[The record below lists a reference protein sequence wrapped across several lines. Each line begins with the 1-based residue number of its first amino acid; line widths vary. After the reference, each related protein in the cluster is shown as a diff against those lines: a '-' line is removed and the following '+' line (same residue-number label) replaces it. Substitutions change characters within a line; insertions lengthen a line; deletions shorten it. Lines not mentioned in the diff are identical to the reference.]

1 MLKRLLLLY
10 FILISLIGISQQENE
25 LSKVESLL
33 LDSRYQ
39 EAIQLIDG
47 SLNQSKNQIILK
59 IKKTEALI
67 RLGKLTDA
75 ETLLKQLQTSIE
87 QEKNP
92 LYYKALIEI
101 KYGALYQ
108 SQGRNDLAIESL
120 QQAIND
126 LEQDNRATSLE
137 AAEALAYLGNVYRTT
152 GKYIQAEEQLQ
163 HALAIREEKL
173 PETHELIAASY
184 NDLGLVYIQLDVDKA
199 FDYYEK
205 ALAIYEKLH
214 GNEHPKL
221 AITNTNLGVLY
232 RSEKLYGDAVVY
244 FESALKIWE
253 KIYAQPHPNKALVL
267 MNLGQTY
274 SSMDNAKAALEFYE
288 KARVMY
294 EASQGKKHPDVAY
307 VHNLLGNEK
316 LAQQKFD
323 EALQHYQ
330 KALIANIPDFNNEN
344 ITTNPSTKNYYN
356 GNQLLYS
363 LMWKAQTLEAKHF
376 GKTLKESDLV
386 LGIKTLQTADSLI
399 DRIRQQITNESDK
412 ITLGAI
418 ANEVYGDGVRISTLL
433 SEVAFKNRKI
443 YREMSFYFAEKSKSA
458 ILLEAISDT
467 NAKSFA
473 NIPNELLE
481 EEKNLKSA
489 LALISQKL
497 AQKPSEEEE
506 KYLRETLFS
515 LNRSY
520 QEFTKRLE
528 NQYPEYFNLKFNSA
542 SPSIAQLQNLL
553 INKTA
558 LISYFI
564 DEDEKEKEN
573 NRLYIF
579 LITKT
584 KFEIT
589 SKKLPQEYDK
599 LITGLRNALFFQEP
613 RTFSTASRNL
623 YKLLIPKNI
632 PRIIN
637 DLLIIPTGRMGVVPF
652 ETLLT
657 QTPKNTNDFK
667 TLPYLLNRYSIRYEF
682 STGLVLQK
690 KRDGAST
697 KISSVMLCAPVTFP
711 EKDNLNDLP
720 GTETEIN
727 TIANL
732 FKEKN
737 IGSQVY
743 LKTQANETTIKSG
756 SLKNYSLVHFATHG
770 IVDENSPELS
780 RIYLQN
786 DSEAEDGNLFA
797 GEIYNLEFNAQLVA
811 LSACQT
817 GLGKISKGEGVIGLS
832 RALVYAGAKS
842 IIVSFWSVADE
853 STAELMTDFYKQLL
867 GNPSSNYSRDLRQAK
882 LNLLQKGDYAAPY
895 YWAPFILIGF

>member
-1 MLKRLLLLY
+1 MLKKILLLY
-10 FILISLIGISQQENE
+10 ISCISIICGAQQQNE
-25 LSKVESLL
+25 FAKIDAML

-39 EAIQLIDG
+39 EVIQLVDA
-47 SLNQSKNQIILK
+47 SLSQSKNKLGLQ
-59 IKKTEALI
+59 IKKAEALI
-67 RLGKLTDA
+67 RLGKLADA
-75 ETLLKQLQTSIE
+75 ETLLKQLQPSTS
-87 QEKNP
+87 QEKNA
-92 LYYKALIEI
+92 LYYKALIEMN
-101 KYGALYQ
+101 YGALYMNQ
-108 SQGRNDLAIESL
+108 NRYDLAIKEL
-120 QQAIND
+120 QQAISD
-126 LEQDNRATSLE
+126 LEQDNRSASLE
-137 AAEALAYLGNVYRTT
+137 AAEVLAYLGNVYRST
-152 GKYIQAEEQLQ
+152 GKYVQAEEQLQ
-163 HALAIREEKL
+163 HALTIREEKL
-173 PETHELIAASY
+173 PATHELIAASY
-184 NDLGLVYIQLDVDKA
+184 NDMGLVYTQLDVDKA

-205 ALAIYEKLH
+205 ALVIYEKLH
-214 GNEHPKL
+214 GADHPKI
-221 AITNTNLGVLY
+221 AITNTNLGVLN
-232 RSEKLYGDAVVY
+232 RSEKLYGDAVNY

-274 SSMDNAKAALEFYE
+274 SSMGNQQAALEFYE

-294 EASQGKKHPDVAY
+294 ESSQGKKHPDVAY
-307 VHNLLGNEK
+307 VQNLLGNEK

-323 EALQHYQ
+323 EALLHYQ
-330 KALIANIPDFNNEN
+330 KALIANIPDFNNESVEV
-344 ITTNPSTKNYYN
+344 NPSTKNYYN

-363 LMWKAQTLEAKHF
+363 LEFKARALEAKHL
-376 GKTLKESDLV
+376 GKTLKESDLL
-386 LGIKTLQTADSLI
+386 LGIKTLQIADSLI

-418 ANEVYGDGVRISTLL
+418 ANEVYADGVRMAFIL
-433 SEVAFKNRKI
+433 SDVAFRHRKD
-443 YREMSFYFAEKSKSA
+443 YRELSFYFAEKSKSA
-458 ILLEAISDT
+458 VLLEAISDT

-481 EEKNLKSA
+481 EEKNLKTSI
-489 LALISQKL
+489 ALISQKL

-553 INKTA
+553 PVHTA

-564 DEDEKEKEN
+564 DEKN
-573 NRLYIF
+573 ARLYTY
-579 LITKT
+579 LI
-584 KFEIT
+584 
-589 SKKLPQEYDK
+589 SKKEFTITDKGLPAEYDK
-599 LITGLRNALFFQEP
+599 YITGLRNSLYFMEAKTFVRVS
-613 RTFSTASRNL
+613 RTL
-623 YKLLIPKNI
+623 HKLLIPKI
-632 PRIIN
+632 PKHVN
-637 DLLIIPTGRMGVVPF
+637 DLVIIPTGRMGVVPF
-652 ETLLT
+652 ETLIT
-657 QTPKNTNDFK
+657 KETKGNFDFK
-667 TLPYLLNRYSIRYEF
+667 TLPYLLRLYDVRYEF
-682 STGLVLQK
+682 SAGLVLQK
-690 KRDGAST
+690 KRDATAG

-727 TIANL
+727 AIANL
-732 FKEKN
+732 FKGKN
-737 IGSQVY
+737 IGSQV
-743 LKTQANETTIKSG
+743 LLNKQANETQIKSG
-756 SLKNYSLVHFATHG
+756 SLKNFSLVHFATHG

-780 RIYLQN
+780 RIYLQ
-786 DSEAEDGNLFA
+786 SEDAEDGNLFA

-853 STAELMTDFYKQLL
+853 STAALMMDFYKNLL
-867 GNPSSNYSRDLRQAK
+867 ENPTSNYSRDLRQAK
-882 LNLLQKGDYAAPY
+882 LNLLKGDHAAPY

>member
-1 MLKRLLLLY
+1 MSKNFLSFC
-10 FILISLIGISQQENE
+10 FILISLPGIAQPDNE
-25 LSKVESLL
+25 LSKIESLL

-39 EAIQLIDG
+39 EAIQLIDA
-47 SLNQSKNQIILK
+47 SLSQSKNPTALN
-59 IKKTEALI
+59 IKKIEALI
-67 RLGKLTDA
+67 RLGKLDDA
-75 ETLLKQLQTSIE
+75 ETLLKKTQATVDE
-87 QEKNP
+87 EKNP
-92 LYYKALIEI
+92 LYNKALIAMN
-101 KYGALYQ
+101 YGSLFQ
-108 SQGRNDLAIESL
+108 NQGRNDLAIEEL
-120 QQAIND
+120 QKAIID
-126 LEQDNRATSLE
+126 LEQDNRPASLE
-137 AAEALAYLGNVYRTT
+137 TAEALAYLGNVYRTT
-152 GKYIQAEEQLQ
+152 GKYVQAEEQLQ
-163 HALAIREEKL
+163 HSLAIRQEKL
-173 PETHELIAASY
+173 PETHGLIAASY
-184 NDLGLVYIQLDVDKA
+184 NDLGLVYTQLDVNKA

-205 ALAIYEKLH
+205 SLAIYEKLH
-214 GNEHPKL
+214 GNDHSKL
-221 AITNTNLGVLY
+221 AIANTNLGVLN

-253 KIYAQPHPNKALVL
+253 NIYAQPHPNKALVF
-267 MNLGQTY
+267 MNLGHTY
-274 SSMDNAKAALEFYE
+274 SSMGNTKAALEFLE
-288 KARVMY
+288 KARAMY
-294 EASQGKKHPDVAY
+294 ESSQGKKHPDVAY
-307 VHNLLGNEK
+307 VNNLLGNEK
-316 LAQQKFD
+316 KAQRKFD
-323 EALQHYQ
+323 EAILHYQ
-330 KALIANIPDFNNEN
+330 KALIANIRDFNTEN
-344 ITTNPSTKNYYN
+344 TSVNPSAKSYYN

-363 LMWKAQTLEAKHF
+363 LMYKAQALEAKHL

-399 DRIRQQITNESDK
+399 DRIRQQITNEPDK

-418 ANEVYGDGVRISTLL
+418 ANEVYADGARIARLL
-433 SEVAFKNRKI
+433 SDVAFKSRKR

-458 ILLEAISDT
+458 VLLEAISDT

-481 EEKNLKSA
+481 DEKNLKA
-489 LALISQKL
+489 AVALISQKL
-497 AQKPSEEEE
+497 AQKPPEEEE

-515 LNRSY
+515 LNSNY

-553 INKTA
+553 PDKTA

-564 DEDEKEKEN
+564 DEEN
-573 NRLYIF
+573 SRLYTYTISKNDF
-579 LITKT
+579 TITDVG
-584 KFEIT
+584 
-589 SKKLPQEYDK
+589 LPKEYDK
-599 LITGLRNALFFQEP
+599 YITGLRNGLYFLEAN
-613 RTFSTASRNL
+613 TFSLASRKL
-623 YKLLIPKNI
+623 YKLLIPKIRNSV
-632 PRIIN
+632 N
-637 DLLIIPTGRMGVVPF
+637 DLVIIPTGRMGIIPF

-657 QTPKNTNDFK
+657 KEIKGNTDFK
-667 TLPYLLNRYSIRYEF
+667 ELPYLLNRFSIRYEF
-682 STGLVLQK
+682 SAGLVLQK
-690 KRDGAST
+690 KHKGASA

-720 GTETEIN
+720 GTEIEVN

-743 LKTQANETTIKSG
+743 LNAQASETVIKSG
-756 SLKNYSLVHFATHG
+756 SLKNYSLVHFATDG

-780 RIYLQN
+780 RIFLQS
-786 DSEAEDGNLFA
+786 DSEAEDGYLFA
-797 GEIYNLEFNAQLVA
+797 GEIYNLELNAELVA

-867 GNPSSNYSRDLRQAK
+867 ENPTNNYSRDLRQAK
-882 LNLLQKGDYAAPY
+882 LNLLKGNYAAPY